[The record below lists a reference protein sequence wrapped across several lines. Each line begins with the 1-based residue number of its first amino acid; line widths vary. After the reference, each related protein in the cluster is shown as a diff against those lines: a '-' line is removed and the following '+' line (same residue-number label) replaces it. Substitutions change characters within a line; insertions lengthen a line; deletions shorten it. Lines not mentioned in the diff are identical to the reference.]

1 MIKKAQIFQINLVQ
15 DLMMIILINL
25 YKNIL
30 SLIMITHLA
39 LKFKIFIQ
47 IKNLLN
53 IMHLKYNYNRI
64 FNILFWEREKKALEI
79 RYL

>member
-1 MIKKAQIFQINLVQ
+1 
-15 DLMMIILINL
+15 
-25 YKNIL
+25 
-30 SLIMITHLA
+30 MITLLA
-39 LKFKIFIQ
+39 LKFKILIQ

-64 FNILFWEREKKALEI
+64 SNILFWEREKKALEI